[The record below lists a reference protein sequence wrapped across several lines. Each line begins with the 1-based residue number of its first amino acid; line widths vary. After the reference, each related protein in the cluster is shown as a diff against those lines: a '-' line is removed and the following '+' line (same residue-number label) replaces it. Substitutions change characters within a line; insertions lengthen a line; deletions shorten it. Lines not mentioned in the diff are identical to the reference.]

1 MSSGPKWGPVKVLGL
16 FPSVLGTSELQVG
29 VQINGP

>member
-1 MSSGPKWGPVKVLGL
+1 MSSGPNRGPVKVLGL
-16 FPSVLGTSELQVG
+16 FPSVSGTSELQLG